1 MENTSRFTTTANKP
15 KRNSAML
22 LFQLLFCNYAG
33 TVSYEPNAVTFCST
47 TTLVLSAMNLLFCN
61 YSVYKFC
68 QLWTTCINLLSC
80 NYSGSV
86 CYEPNAVTY
95 YSTTILVLSAMN
107 LLLCNCSGPVSY
119 GPNAVTHSSATIL
132 VLSAMNQMQWPITHS
147 NLLFYQLVEVCQQ

>member
-22 LFQLLFCNYAG
+22 LFQLLFCNY
-33 TVSYEPNAVTFCST
+33 
-47 TTLVLSAMNLLFCN
+47 
-61 YSVYKFC
+61 
-68 QLWTTCINLLSC
+68 
-80 NYSGSV
+80 SGSV
-86 CYEPNAVTY
+86 SYEPNAVTY

-132 VLSAMNQMQWPITHS
+132 VLSAMNQMQ
-147 NLLFYQLVEVCQQ
+147 